1 MIWWFLILGV
11 STLVVVFV
19 AIALYMR
26 IRRHMHRGGASH
38 EGHEIESSGRSPG
51 ER

>member
-1 MIWWFLILGV
+1 MIWLFLVLGV

-26 IRRHMHRGGASH
+26 IRRHMQRSGTPH
-38 EGHEIESSGRSPG
+38 EEHEIENSGKSADRP
-51 ER
+51 

>member
-1 MIWWFLILGV
+1 MIWLFLILGV
-11 STLVVVFV
+11 STLVVVLV

-26 IRRHMHRGGASH
+26 IRRHMQRSGTSH
-38 EGHEIESSGRSPG
+38 DGHEIEHSGKSAG

>member
-1 MIWWFLILGV
+1 MIWLFLILGV

-26 IRRHMHRGGASH
+26 IRRHMQRGGASPD
-38 EGHEIESSGRSPG
+38 GHEIESSGKSTG

>member
-1 MIWWFLILGV
+1 MIWLFLILGV

-26 IRRHMHRGGASH
+26 IRRHMQPGGTSH
-38 EGHEIESSGRSPG
+38 EGQEIENIEKSAGKR
-51 ER
+51 

>member
-1 MIWWFLILGV
+1 MIWLFLILGV

-26 IRRHMHRGGASH
+26 IRRHMQRGGTAH
-38 EGHEIESSGRSPG
+38 DGHELENSGKSAG